1 MHLVFLPA
9 TILKNQIIIFS
20 MTDRPRVRFAPSPTG
35 PLHIGGVRTALY
47 NYLFAKQQ
55 NGTFILRIEDT
66 DQTRYVEGAETYIKE
81 SLEWLGLSADE
92 GPDQGGDFG
101 PYKQSERKEIYAK
114 YVKDLID
121 TGKAYYAFDTPEEID
136 AMRTRENERGNQGP
150 KYDQR
155 IRKEMRNTLTLGKQK
170 AEEMVAEGIPYT
182 VRLMVPEEG
191 IVSFQ
196 DHIRGQVQF
205 DVKELDDKV
214 ILKTDGLP
222 TYHLANVVDDFLMKI
237 THVIRGE
244 EWLSSTAH
252 HVLLYQSFGWSENMP
267 EFAHLPLILKPTG
280 KGKLS
285 KRDGQKFG
293 FPVFPLAWSAEEG
306 ESFEGFKSYGFDP
319 AAVLNFLAFLG
330 WNPGTEQEIFSLTE
344 LTDTFSLDQIS
355 KSGARFDYDKAKWY
369 NSQYIM
375 AQSDEQLAQN
385 VAPFLPEE
393 VVQKIGSKLASIAGL
408 LKPRIQTYTE
418 FSEAAAYFF
427 REVDTYNEK
436 IIRKKWK
443 EEIKPKYQDLIG
455 EIGAVTSFEAAE
467 IKEVVSGFVDQSG
480 LKFGDVLPLL
490 RIGLSGDTKGPDLFA
505 MMEIMGQGTTVQRL
519 NGAIDVFDKISED

>member
-1 MHLVFLPA
+1 
-9 TILKNQIIIFS
+9 
-20 MTDRPRVRFAPSPTG
+20 MTNRPRVRFAPSPTG

-66 DQTRYVEGAETYIKE
+66 DQMRYVEGAETYIKD
-81 SLEWLGLSADE
+81 SLAWLGLTADE

-101 PYKQSERKEIYAK
+101 PYRQSERKEIYAK
-114 YVKDLID
+114 YVQDLID
-121 TGKAYYAFDTPEEID
+121 VGKAYYAFDTPEEID
-136 AMRTRENERGNQGP
+136 AMRTRENEKGNQGP

-155 IRKEMRNTLTLGKQK
+155 IRKEMRNTITLGKEK
-170 AEEMVAEGIPYT
+170 AEELVADGVPYT
-182 VRLMVPEEG
+182 VRLRVPEEG

-196 DHIRGQVQF
+196 DRIRGQVQF

-237 THVIRGE
+237 SHVIRGE

-252 HVLLYQSFGWSENMP
+252 HVLLYQSFGWSDHMP

-293 FPVFPLAWSAEEG
+293 FPVFPLAWNADED
-306 ESFEGFKSYGFDP
+306 ESFEGFESYGFDP
-319 AAVLNFLAFLG
+319 AAVVNFLAFLG
-330 WNPGTEQEIFSLTE
+330 WNPGTEQEIFSLSE
-344 LTDTFSLDQIS
+344 LMDAFSLDQIS

-375 AQSDEQLAQN
+375 AQTDEQLAQN
-385 VAPFLPEE
+385 VGPFLPEE
-393 VVQKIGSKLASIAGL
+393 DYQKIESKLVPIAGL

-418 FSEAAAYFF
+418 FPDAAAFF
-427 REVDTYNEK
+427 YKEVETYNEK
-436 IIRKKWK
+436 ILQKKWK
-443 EEIKPKYQDLIG
+443 DDIKPKYRDLVK
-455 EIGAVTSFEAAE
+455 EIGGLTGFQAAG
-467 IKEVVSGFVDQSG
+467 IKEAVSGFVDSQG

-505 MMEIMGQGTTVQRL
+505 MMEIMGQNIVVQRL
-519 NGAIDVFDKISED
+519 TGAIEVFEHLSRD

>member
-1 MHLVFLPA
+1 
-9 TILKNQIIIFS
+9 
-20 MTDRPRVRFAPSPTG
+20 MTNRPRVRFAPSPTG

-55 NGTFILRIEDT
+55 KGTFILRIEDT
-66 DQTRYVEGAETYIKE
+66 DQTRYVEGAEAYIKE
-81 SLEWLGLSADE
+81 SLEWLGLKADE
-92 GPDQGGDFG
+92 GPGQGGDFG
-101 PYKQSERKEIYAK
+101 PYRQSERKDIYAK
-114 YVKDLID
+114 YVQILID
-121 TGKAYYAFDTPEEID
+121 AEKAYYAFDTPEEID
-136 AMRTRENERGNQGP
+136 AMRTREIERGNQGP

-155 IRKEMRNTLTLGKQK
+155 IRKEMRNTITLGKEK
-170 AEEMVAEGIPYT
+170 AEELVAAGVPYT
-182 VRLMVPEEG
+182 VRLRVPEEG
-191 IVSFQ
+191 IVRFQ
-196 DHIRGQVQF
+196 DRIRGQVQF

-237 THVIRGE
+237 SHVIRGE

-252 HVLLYQSFGWSENMP
+252 HVLLYQSFGWTDHMP

-293 FPVFPLAWSAEEG
+293 FPVFPLAWSADKD

-319 AAVLNFLAFLG
+319 AAVVNFLAFLG
-330 WNPGTEQEIFSLTE
+330 WNPGTEQEIFSLSE
-344 LTDTFSLDQIS
+344 LMDAFSLDQIS

-375 AQSDEQLAQN
+375 AQTDGQLAQN
-385 VAPFLPEE
+385 VGPFLSKEDY
-393 VVQKIGSKLASIAGL
+393 QKMESKLVPIAGL

-418 FSEAAAYFF
+418 FPDAAAFF
-427 REVDTYNEK
+427 CREVETYNEK
-436 IIRKKWK
+436 IVRKKWK
-443 EEIKPKYQDLIG
+443 DDIKPKYQALIG
-455 EIGAVTSFEAAE
+455 KIEGLSGFQAAA
-467 IKEVVSGFVDQSG
+467 IKEVVSGFVESEG

-505 MMEIMGQGTTVQRL
+505 MMEIMGQNMVIQRL
-519 NGAIDVFDKISED
+519 KGAIEVFERISGD